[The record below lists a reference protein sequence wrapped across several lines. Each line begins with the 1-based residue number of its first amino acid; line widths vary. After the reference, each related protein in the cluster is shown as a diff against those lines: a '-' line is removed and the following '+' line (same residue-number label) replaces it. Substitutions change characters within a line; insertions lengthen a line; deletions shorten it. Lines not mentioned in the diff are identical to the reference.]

1 MACYKAHKGMIL
13 IDVMILILNKGPL
26 LEMSNLFVFK
36 FNILIVF
43 KFNILIEYSFNKDD
57 LCQEIEQPAETV
69 CGVVTNG
76 ISIPKGVLNLLGW
89 DRW

>member
-1 MACYKAHKGMIL
+1 MIL

-26 LEMSNLFVFK
+26 LEMSNLF
-36 FNILIVF
+36 VF